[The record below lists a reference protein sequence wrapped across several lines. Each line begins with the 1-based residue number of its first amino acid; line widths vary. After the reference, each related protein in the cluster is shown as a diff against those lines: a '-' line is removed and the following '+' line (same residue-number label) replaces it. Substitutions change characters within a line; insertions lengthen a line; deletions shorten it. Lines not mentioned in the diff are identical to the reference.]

1 MIFFNAGS
9 PIHTTVCLAGML
21 TGNEIINQVKLGNI
35 EISDFDTSRVNP
47 NSYNLRIGDTYS
59 YYDIYSSQIVDLKT
73 KNNIPLVTEKIP
85 EDGMIITEKD
95 FYLFPTFEI
104 IHTDH
109 FIPMITGR
117 SSIGRLGVSVHQEAG
132 FGDIGF
138 NGRWT
143 LQLSTKIK
151 IQIYPRMPIAQIYFF
166 TPCGDTSY
174 LYQGKY
180 QDAKEAIGSRINQE
194 NK

>member
-1 MIFFNAGS
+1 MMFINAGG
-9 PIHTTVCLAGML
+9 PTQTAVCLAGML
-21 TGNEIINQVKLGNI
+21 TGNEIINQVNLGNI

-59 YYDIYSSQIVDLKT
+59 YYDIYKSQIIDLKT
-73 KNNIPLVTEKIP
+73 KDNIPIKTEKIP
-85 EDGMIITEKD
+85 EEGMVITEKD
-95 FYLFPTFEI
+95 FYLFPTLET

-138 NGRWT
+138 SGRWT

-151 IQIYPRMPIAQIYFF
+151 IIIYPRMPIAQIYFF
-166 TPCGDTSY
+166 TPCGDTGY

-180 QDAKEAIGSRINQE
+180 QNAKEAIGSRINQE

>member
-1 MIFFNAGS
+1 MLFINAGGPTQTS
-9 PIHTTVCLAGML
+9 VCLAGML
-21 TGNEIINQVKLGNI
+21 TGNEIINQVNLGNI

-59 YYDIYSSQIVDLKT
+59 YYDIYKSQIIDLKT
-73 KNNIPLVTEKIP
+73 KNNIPIKTEKIP
-85 EDGMIITEKD
+85 EEGMVITEKD
-95 FYLFPTFEI
+95 FYLFPTLEM

-138 NGRWT
+138 SGRWT

-151 IQIYPRMPIAQIYFF
+151 IIIYPRMPIAQIYFF
-166 TPCGDTSY
+166 TPCGDTGY

-180 QDAKEAIGSRINQE
+180 QNAKEAIGSRINQE